1 MKHKISSNFR
11 GRYLP
16 LKTLFI
22 AVVLM
27 FCNNSVKAES
37 EDFKQIWEIKKY
49 GRAFSHFVN
58 NQKEL
63 LCFTGNGFNLNSM
76 EDGSFLLQ
84 VNLRNTPDVIEL
96 DETDSLVFFSQVRG
110 NDSSGLFMHDLRTGE
125 QTRITG
131 PNHKEKIN
139 ITLDTANDKLYF
151 VTDSVGLGRNLLCEY
166 DYKKK
171 GNYNILYRLLENGT
185 QLVYSY
191 VDNKI
196 YSTRFFKLA
205 SSSIGVI
212 DCFDLD
218 KQEMKV
224 MKYDYLGDLNENQFD
239 DGATIFQP
247 KDFRLSPNGRYLTLS
262 TFMCL
267 VAKVYDLQ
275 EEKLFASINI
285 GETQNLTNKQYR
297 MFFIRDHKYMFNTT
311 LNYSEIF
318 NCQINQKIKK
328 IDEQFLVSINFATND
343 NDLTK
348 IVVTDDDG
356 NTRCYEVNPRITGI
370 ETELTKE
377 PIIIYPNPSDGL
389 VYINL
394 QNNPKENISI
404 KLNTITGETLP
415 IPSYFIN
422 GNLLSLNITT
432 LPPATYFITINNNS
446 YKLIM
451 E

>member
-1 MKHKISSNFR
+1 MKKSIF
-11 GRYLP
+11 
-16 LKTLFI
+16 LFALLCVAI
-22 AVVLM
+22 I
-27 FCNNSVKAES
+27 FNNTTIKAES

-96 DETDSLVFFSQVRG
+96 DEIDSLVFFSQVRG

-185 QLVYSY
+185 QLLYSY
-191 VDNKI
+191 LDNKI

-205 SSSIGVI
+205 SSSFGVI
-212 DCFDLD
+212 DCFDLN

-224 MKYDYLGDLNENQFD
+224 MKYDYLGDLNENHFD
-239 DGATIFQP
+239 DGFTIAEP
-247 KDFRLSPNGRYLTLS
+247 KDFRISPNGRYLTLS
-262 TFMCL
+262 AFMCL

-275 EEKLFASINI
+275 EEKLYTSINI
-285 GETQNLTNKQYR
+285 GPTPDLEYKQYR
-297 MFFIRDHKYMFNTT
+297 MFFVKDNKYLFNLYRPLIEPFNIEQKAKLDYVR
-311 LNYSEIF
+311 LNLSD
-318 NCQINQKIKK
+318 N
-328 IDEQFLVSINFATND
+328 VNFATND
-343 NDLTK
+343 KDLTR

-356 NTRCYEVNPRITGI
+356 NTRCYEVSPRITGI
-370 ETELTKE
+370 ETEPTKDTKE
-377 PIIIYPNPSDGL
+377 SIILYPNPSTGL
-389 VYINL
+389 VNITL
-394 QNNPKENISI
+394 QNNPTNSINIKLNKITGENIPAPPYFINEKILSINISI
-404 KLNTITGETLP
+404 
-415 IPSYFIN
+415 
-422 GNLLSLNITT
+422 
-432 LPPATYFITINNNS
+432 LPPSTYFITINDIS
-446 YKLIM
+446 YKLIK